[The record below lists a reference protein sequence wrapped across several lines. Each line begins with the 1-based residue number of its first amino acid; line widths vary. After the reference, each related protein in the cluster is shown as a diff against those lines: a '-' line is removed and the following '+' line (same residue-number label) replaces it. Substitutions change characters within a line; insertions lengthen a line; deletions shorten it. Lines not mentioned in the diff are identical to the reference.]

1 VATCD
6 AVESVEATA
15 YTYICMRG
23 IHSEEIRR
31 KATLNNIYGK
41 LTIVRCIMPGTKT
54 GKFKKEL
61 VRDSTIQLGYVNIK
75 IFTTSGNNG
84 AQREY
89 CTSRSTCNAG
99 DMIGDPSSGWT
110 LQRHIS
116 FVDCPSSCRQ

>member
-1 VATCD
+1 VAACD
-6 AVESVEATA
+6 AVESVEVTA
-15 YTYICMRG
+15 YTYICMSG
-23 IHSEEIRR
+23 VHSEEIRR
-31 KATLNNIYGK
+31 QATLNNIGAIGNVARGK

-89 CTSRSTCNAG
+89 CTSKSTCNAG

-110 LQRHIS
+110 L
-116 FVDCPSSCRQ
+116 